1 MSERAKADALVHID
15 EPNVRVTEYRFA
27 PGAETGWH
35 RHPAD
40 YVIVPLADG
49 ELLLEE
55 PGGGSRTARLS
66 QHKPYARREG
76 VEHNVVNANSFDYG
90 FIEIEHLKDARY
102 DAARRAMLARF
113 VAAWNGHDLDG
124 LMDCFT
130 EDCVFWSSAGPFPQ
144 GGVFE
149 GRDAVAKASRAIFE
163 VFADAAWIE
172 SRTTLFGDRALWEW
186 TFVGTAKDGTTT
198 RVLGVDVL
206 ELVDDKI
213 RRKNSFR
220 KSMVRG

>member
-1 MSERAKADALVHID
+1 MSQRPKAEPVLHID
-15 EPNVRVTEYRFA
+15 EPHVRVTEYRFA

-55 PGGGSRTARLS
+55 PGGGTRTARLK
-66 QHKPYARREG
+66 QHVPYARREG
-76 VEHNVVNANSFDYG
+76 VEHNVVNANPVDYA
-90 FIEIEHLKDARY
+90 FMEIEHLREGEGPRKV
-102 DAARRAMLARF
+102 MLERF
-113 VAAWNGHDLDG
+113 VDAWNAHDVDG
-124 LMDCFT
+124 LMACFT
-130 EDCVFWSSAGPFPQ
+130 EDCAFWSSSGPHPE
-144 GGVFE
+144 GGIFE
-149 GRDAVAKASRAIFE
+149 GRAAVAEASAKIFE
-163 VFADAAWIE
+163 TFPDAAWTQ

-186 TFVGTAKDGTTT
+186 TFTGTGKDGSAT

-206 ELVDDKI
+206 ELSGDRI

-220 KSMVRG
+220 KSVVR